1 MRSSTVALRF
11 SPPRRTAAPVLAVA
25 LALAGVMLVGS
36 MLSGC
41 ALAKAVRKVENT
53 VHGNSA
59 VIDLFATRL
68 KSGQPTSFEITY
80 VTTGSAP
87 SKIVYAVR
95 PPNQLAFTDA
105 ETGSGAVNF
114 RLIVNASGEF
124 VCTPGKAAA
133 GSGWTC
139 EKLPKTAD
147 SSEKGLLD
155 FYTPAHWITFLR
167 DFSLAAGFAGDK
179 ISSSSTTVN
188 GFAMQCVD
196 FVASGVAGKSRIC
209 TTAQHLLG
217 YVNVASETTGFEVT
231 AYSSSPAASQF
242 DLPPG
247 AKVTTP
253 KVGSQ

>member
-1 MRSSTVALRF
+1 MRSSTVPLRY
-11 SPPRRTAAPVLAVA
+11 SAPRRTAA
-25 LALAGVMLVGS
+25 LALAGAMLVGS
-36 MLSGC
+36 VLSGC
-41 ALAKAVRKVENT
+41 ALARAVRKVENT

-105 ETGSGAVNF
+105 QRGSGAVNF
-114 RLIVNASGEF
+114 RLIVNATGEY
-124 VCTPGKAAA
+124 VCTPGKAATP
-133 GSGWTC
+133 GSSWTC
-139 EKLPKTAD
+139 EKLPKAAD
-147 SSEKGLLD
+147 SSEKGLVD

-167 DFSLAAGFAGDK
+167 DFSMAAGFAGDK

-217 YVNVASETTGFEVT
+217 YVNVASETTGFEIT

-247 AKVTTP
+247 AKVTTTE
-253 KVGSQ
+253 VGSQ